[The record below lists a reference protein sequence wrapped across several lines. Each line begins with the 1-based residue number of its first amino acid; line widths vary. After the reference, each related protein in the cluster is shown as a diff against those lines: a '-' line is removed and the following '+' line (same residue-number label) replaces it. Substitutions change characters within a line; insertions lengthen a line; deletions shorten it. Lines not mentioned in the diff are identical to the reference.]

1 MKMKNENIDYILKCF
16 EADTIKLIDQV
27 LADDE
32 NDPEYSGVI
41 CSNRIVTLINVKQGY
56 REKYL
61 TIEEYLWNIGYDKKD
76 ILLFIES
83 MEKEKNKYESEIL
96 KIKRKKNSINEIY
109 NKLIKVLKIIVS
121 KEKEYKLSSD
131 ISESYEIRNLFHEA
145 FINKRILIENKFL
158 DENSIEIIE
167 TIDKCFENVS
177 DKIYEEDSL
186 FDLEEWPE
194 IREKSEKS
202 LLYFNVNYENVN

>member
-1 MKMKNENIDYILKCF
+1 MKMKNKNIEYILKCF
-16 EADTIKLIDQV
+16 EADTIKFIDQV
-27 LADDE
+27 LSDDE

-41 CSNRIVTLINVKQGY
+41 CSNRIVTLINVKHGY

-61 TIEEYLWNIGYDKKD
+61 TIEEYLWDIGYGKKD
-76 ILLFIES
+76 IFLFVES
-83 MEKEKNKYESEIL
+83 IEKEKNKYGSEIL
-96 KIKRKKNSINEIY
+96 EIKIKKNSINEIF

-121 KEKEYKLSSD
+121 KEKNDKSSSD
-131 ISESYEIRNLFHEA
+131 ISESYEIRNLFHEV

-158 DENSIEIIE
+158 DENSIKIIE
-167 TIDKCFENVS
+167 TIDNCFENIS

-186 FDLEEWPE
+186 FDLEEWRE
-194 IREKSEKS
+194 IREKSKKI